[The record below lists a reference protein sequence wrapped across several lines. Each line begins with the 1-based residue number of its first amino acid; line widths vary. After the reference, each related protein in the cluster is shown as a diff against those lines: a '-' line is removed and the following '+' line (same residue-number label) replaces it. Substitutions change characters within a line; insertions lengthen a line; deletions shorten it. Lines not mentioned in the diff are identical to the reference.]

1 MSNNFAPFLAI
12 LHANYTFAFN
22 ATLFLLKH
30 NMLFFNSMYT
40 VCSDVLLALFQLV
53 RVHQYPILLQQIASW
68 LTARYTWIWLGTQAM
83 LCKKHKTLTKPFTCW
98 SKGYSCNFTPSVQFV
113 FLSEMRKTNRA
124 LGLWRCYSWCCLFIL
139 SWPINCFPYLW
150 LRQRAHTAPVGPNT
164 ASWYLTSQC
173 TYWNTEIPTGL
184 SVYAK

>member
-1 MSNNFAPFLAI
+1 MFCLLCSSLYVYINI
-12 LHANYTFAFN
+12 LSYCSR
-22 ATLFLLKH
+22 LLVGWQRDIH
-30 NMLFFNSMYT
+30 EFDLEPRQCY
-40 VCSDVLLALFQLV
+40 V
-53 RVHQYPILLQQIASW
+53 RS
-68 LTARYTWIWLGTQAM
+68 T
-83 LCKKHKTLTKPFTCW
+83 KTLTKPFTCW
-98 SKGYSCNFTPSVQFV
+98 SKGYSCNFTPSVPFV

-150 LRQRAHTAPVGPNT
+150 LRQRAHTAPVGPST

-173 TYWNTEIPTGL
+173 TYWSTEIPTGL

>member
-40 VCSDVLLALFQLV
+40 VCSDVLLTLFQLV

-68 LTARYTWIWLGTQAM
+68 LTARYT
-83 LCKKHKTLTKPFTCW
+83 
-98 SKGYSCNFTPSVQFV
+98 
-113 FLSEMRKTNRA
+113 
-124 LGLWRCYSWCCLFIL
+124 
-139 SWPINCFPYLW
+139 
-150 LRQRAHTAPVGPNT
+150 
-164 ASWYLTSQC
+164 
-173 TYWNTEIPTGL
+173 
-184 SVYAK
+184 

>member
-1 MSNNFAPFLAI
+1 MFCLLCSSLYVYINI
-12 LHANYTFAFN
+12 LSYCSR
-22 ATLFLLKH
+22 LLVGWQRDIH
-30 NMLFFNSMYT
+30 EFDLEPRQCY
-40 VCSDVLLALFQLV
+40 V
-53 RVHQYPILLQQIASW
+53 RS
-68 LTARYTWIWLGTQAM
+68 T
-83 LCKKHKTLTKPFTCW
+83 KTLTKPFTCW
-98 SKGYSCNFTPSVQFV
+98 SKGYSCNFTPSVPFV

-150 LRQRAHTAPVGPNT
+150 LRQRAHTAPVGPST
-164 ASWYLTSQC
+164 ASWYLTSHC

>member
-53 RVHQYPILLQQIASW
+53 RVHQYPSYCSRLLVGWQRDIHEFDLEPRQCYVRS
-68 LTARYTWIWLGTQAM
+68 T
-83 LCKKHKTLTKPFTCW
+83 KTLTKPFTCW
-98 SKGYSCNFTPSVQFV
+98 SKGYSCNFANQVSHSFFLVRWEKRIEHLACEDAIPDVV
-113 FLSEMRKTNRA
+113 FLFY
-124 LGLWRCYSWCCLFIL
+124 LGL
-139 SWPINCFPYLW
+139 
-150 LRQRAHTAPVGPNT
+150 
-164 ASWYLTSQC
+164 
-173 TYWNTEIPTGL
+173 
-184 SVYAK
+184 

>member
-1 MSNNFAPFLAI
+1 MFSFLAVI
-12 LHANYTFAFN
+12 MLCLTTLPHSLLSFMLTIHLLLN

-68 LTARYTWIWLGTQAM
+68 LTA
-83 LCKKHKTLTKPFTCW
+83 
-98 SKGYSCNFTPSVQFV
+98 
-113 FLSEMRKTNRA
+113 KTNRA

-150 LRQRAHTAPVGPNT
+150 LRQRAHTAPVGPST

-173 TYWNTEIPTGL
+173 TYWSTEIPTGL

>member
-1 MSNNFAPFLAI
+1 MFCLLCSSLYVYINI
-12 LHANYTFAFN
+12 LSYCSR
-22 ATLFLLKH
+22 LLVGWQRDIH
-30 NMLFFNSMYT
+30 EFDLEPRQCY
-40 VCSDVLLALFQLV
+40 V
-53 RVHQYPILLQQIASW
+53 RS
-68 LTARYTWIWLGTQAM
+68 T
-83 LCKKHKTLTKPFTCW
+83 KTLTKPFTCW
-98 SKGYSCNFTPSVQFV
+98 SKGYSCNFTPSVPFV

-150 LRQRAHTAPVGPNT
+150 LRQRAHTAPVGPST